1 VDTKFERNDMAER
14 EGDDVFA
21 SDSGRGI
28 PQVGRKRKGNKWTLL
43 LALSVAIVLM
53 IAVSVRSVLDR
64 VRNRGAAQRKEAV
77 AERGLPSL
85 TRDAFNSR
93 NAPPPPPRP
102 PATAEDKPAPPDKR
116 AGQDLAERRKRAPLL
131 SGGGSSSGMGS
142 GATVGV
148 TAGTTAG
155 PGYGSPLGSALSATR
170 AAEVSARQLTDP
182 NLTITQG
189 SFLDCNLIT
198 AINSTQPGMTSCVLA
213 RNIYSTNGR
222 VLLLERGSR
231 LVGQYQSGQ
240 LRQGMDRIFVLWTR
254 AETPNGVVVNLDSP
268 STDAL
273 GRSGVDGKIDNH
285 FWARFGSALLV
296 SVVSDASRAAA
307 ASQQKD
313 NSGSTINFTNT
324 AGSANDAAAIIVQN
338 SVNIPPTL
346 DKAQGSHIGIFVA
359 RDLYFGSVY
368 SLAPQEGSQ

>member
-1 VDTKFERNDMAER
+1 
-14 EGDDVFA
+14 
-21 SDSGRGI
+21 
-28 PQVGRKRKGNKWTLL
+28 
-43 LALSVAIVLM
+43 
-53 IAVSVRSVLDR
+53 
-64 VRNRGAAQRKEAV
+64 
-77 AERGLPSL
+77 
-85 TRDAFNSR
+85 
-93 NAPPPPPRP
+93 
-102 PATAEDKPAPPDKR
+102 
-116 AGQDLAERRKRAPLL
+116 
-131 SGGGSSSGMGS
+131 
-142 GATVGV
+142 
-148 TAGTTAG
+148 
-155 PGYGSPLGSALSATR
+155 LGSALSATR

-231 LVGQYQSGQ
+231 LVGQYQSAQ

-273 GRSGVDGKIDNH
+273 GRSGVDGKINNH

-296 SVVSDASRAAA
+296 SVVNDASQAALA
-307 ASQQKD
+307 NQRRNND
-313 NSGSTINFTNT
+313 GGTFNFNNT

-338 SVNIPPTL
+338 TVNIPPTL
-346 DKAQGSHIGIFVA
+346 DKAQGSHIGVFVA